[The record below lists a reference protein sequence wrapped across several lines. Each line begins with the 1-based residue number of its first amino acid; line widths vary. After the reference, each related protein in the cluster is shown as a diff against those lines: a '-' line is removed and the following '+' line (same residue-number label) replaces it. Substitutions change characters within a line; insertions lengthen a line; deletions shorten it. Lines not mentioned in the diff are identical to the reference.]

1 MEQNKILLKT
11 KANKT
16 FSLKTKNEQ
25 VSQNAYHRS
34 HTHTHTHTHTNHS
47 DAFLLYTKTSE
58 IETKN

>member
-16 FSLKTKNEQ
+16 FSLKTKNKQ
-25 VSQNAYHRS
+25 VSQTAYHKQKKYIY
-34 HTHTHTHTHTNHS
+34 HS
-47 DAFLLYTKTSE
+47 NVFLLYMKTSE